1 MFSYLIDNDDDDYN
15 ALWTMAQCTEVCR
28 KWYLEGHHLV
38 WRQIQLRDLLF
49 YVRDPVRRNHY
60 ASFVEKLVF
69 KPDDTILST
78 RRMADA
84 ALSFPRLHTV
94 IINET
99 NMLNI
104 CPENISALITPSL
117 RSWSIDNYGAS
128 FDGTYDRDSRIYL
141 DALLAGCGGLTQL
154 DFDTEYVSGKQR
166 TILKIL
172 DRIDSIEVLNLGD
185 VAEYL
190 ADECPQE
197 FFSKLFNKP
206 RLVHVD
212 FPHAVSFSQVEV
224 DTFLHEMGRTWTM
237 PSLKYFAKPQFDTGT
252 AASRLI
258 SRMPNL
264 VNLWLNVEGQQIDLD
279 QIFITASMLEK
290 LELLDMDLRLHRCN
304 LDGSWLLLL
313 TSLERLKRFA
323 LEISYPGRISL
334 TGMQLAHFLTGLP
347 KLEHL
352 CLCLGSPIVSCS
364 PEEKTAIEGAI
375 ANIKKVYLSDMT
387 FTIQQSL

>member
-1 MFSYLIDNDDDDYN
+1 
-15 ALWTMAQCTEVCR
+15 
-28 KWYLEGHHLV
+28 
-38 WRQIQLRDLLF
+38 
-49 YVRDPVRRNHY
+49 
-60 ASFVEKLVF
+60 
-69 KPDDTILST
+69 
-78 RRMADA
+78 MADA

-99 NMLNI
+99 NMLNV
-104 CPENISALITPSL
+104 CPENISALMTPSL
-117 RSWSIDNYGAS
+117 
-128 FDGTYDRDSRIYL
+128 
-141 DALLAGCGGLTQL
+141 
-154 DFDTEYVSGKQR
+154 DTEYVSGKQR

-334 TGMQLAHFLTGLP
+334 TGMQLAHFLTGNP